1 MKAEHLE
8 FLVEEPSAEA
18 FLVELLPRLLDG
30 RATFT
35 IHAHQ
40 GKSDLIGKLAGRL
53 RGYAKWLPEIARI
66 VVLVDLDDNNCDA
79 LKQKMEQYAKT
90 AGLRTRTSAGGAPWR
105 VVNRIAIEELEA
117 WFFGEWTAVRN
128 AYPGVSKSIP
138 RQPANRMSDGRR
150 GGTWEAVERV
160 VRNEGYFSG
169 GLRKMEEASAI
180 GKHFDPASAESPSF
194 VVFWESVLDT
204 VGYAQRHSGS
214 S

>member
-53 RGYAKWLPEIARI
+53 RGYAKWLPEIVRI
-66 VVLVDLDDNNCDA
+66 VVLVDLDDDNCDA
-79 LKQKMEQYAKT
+79 LKQRMEQYAKT
-90 AGLRTRTSAGGAPWR
+90 AGLLTRTSAGEAPWR
-105 VVNRIAIEELEA
+105 VVNRIAIVELEA

-128 AYPGVSKSIP
+128 AYLGVSKSIP
-138 RQPANRMSDGRR
+138 RQAAYRIPDAIP
-150 GGTWEAVERV
+150 GGTWEALERV
-160 VRNEGYFSG
+160 LRNAGYFSG
-169 GLRKMEEASAI
+169 GLRKMEAASAI
-180 GKHFDPASAESPSF
+180 GKHFDPSLAQSPSF
-194 VVFWESVLDT
+194 VVFRDAVSEAV
-204 VGYAQRHSGS
+204 R
-214 S
+214 

>member
-53 RGYAKWLPEIARI
+53 RGYAKWLPEIVRI
-66 VVLVDLDDNNCDA
+66 VVLVDLDDDNCDA

-90 AGLRTRTSAGGAPWR
+90 AGLRTRTSAGEAPWR
-105 VVNRIAIEELEA
+105 VVNRIEL
-117 WFFGEWTAVRN
+117 RSLK
-128 AYPGVSKSIP
+128 PGSLAS
-138 RQPANRMSDGRR
+138 
-150 GGTWEAVERV
+150 
-160 VRNEGYFSG
+160 
-169 GLRKMEEASAI
+169 GLRFGTRILGYPRASQGKLPI
-180 GKHFDPASAESPSF
+180 GCLTQSLAERGKRWNAF
-194 VVFWESVLDT
+194 
-204 VGYAQRHSGS
+204 
-214 S
+214 